1 MISGVIGFQRVYNK
15 IGFLFKQINMIFDDE
30 NILIEEASEKL
41 TSPFIFLIDFF
52 RDKGDFINKLDNY
65 AIYDTI
71 FNMLK
76 IICSQD
82 TTFNYDKFHINVFK
96 DHILIFYD
104 AKEIL
109 SFSLLNGRTKLYL
122 DIKISYYSSLRG
134 RDMYD
139 TLMKIY
145 GDYFRKL
152 GASYNVT
159 SIVISVDK

>member
-1 MISGVIGFQRVYNK
+1 
-15 IGFLFKQINMIFDDE
+15 MIFDDE

-41 TSPFIFLIDFF
+41 TSPFIFLIEFF
-52 RDKGDFINKLDNY
+52 RDKGDFINNLDNLV
-65 AIYDTI
+65 IYDTI

-76 IICSQD
+76 VICSQD
-82 TTFNYDKFHINVFK
+82 TTFDYDKFHICVFK
-96 DHILIFYD
+96 DHIIIYYD
-104 AKEIL
+104 VREIL
-109 SFSLLNGRTKLYL
+109 SFSVLNGREKFYL
-122 DIKISYYSSLRG
+122 NTIIAYYDNIRG

-145 GDYFRKL
+145 GDHLIRKL

>member
-1 MISGVIGFQRVYNK
+1 MI
-15 IGFLFKQINMIFDDE
+15 LDDE

-41 TSPFIFLIDFF
+41 TSPFIYLIDFF
-52 RDKGDFINKLDNY
+52 RDKGDFINTLDNS

-76 IICSQD
+76 VICSQD
-82 TTFNYDKFHINVFK
+82 TTFNYDKFHIDIFK
-96 DHILIFYD
+96 DRIVIYYD
-104 AKEIL
+104 TREIL
-109 SFSLLNGRTKLYL
+109 DFNLLNGREKFYL
-122 DIKISYYSSLRG
+122 NITIAYYDNLRG

-145 GDYFRKL
+145 GDHFIKL

-159 SIVISVDK
+159 SILISVDK

>member
-1 MISGVIGFQRVYNK
+1 
-15 IGFLFKQINMIFDDE
+15 MIFDDE
-30 NILIEEASEKL
+30 NTLIEEASEKL
-41 TSPFIFLIDFF
+41 TSPFLFLIEFF
-52 RDKGDFINKLDNY
+52 RDKGDFINKLDNS

-76 IICSQD
+76 VICSQD
-82 TTFNYDKFHINVFK
+82 TTFDHDKFHISVFK
-96 DHILIFYD
+96 DHIVIYYD
-104 AKEIL
+104 AREIL
-109 SFSLLNGRTKLYL
+109 SFSVLNGREKIYL
-122 DIKISYYSSLRG
+122 NTIIAYYDNIRG

-145 GDYFRKL
+145 GNHLIRKL

>member
-1 MISGVIGFQRVYNK
+1 
-15 IGFLFKQINMIFDDE
+15 MIFDDE

-41 TSPFIFLIDFF
+41 TSPFLFLIEFF
-52 RDKGDFINKLDNY
+52 RDKGDFINKLDNS

-76 IICSQD
+76 VICSQD
-82 TTFNYDKFHINVFK
+82 TTFDYDKFSIGVFK
-96 DHILIFYD
+96 DNILIFYD
-104 AKEIL
+104 AREIL
-109 SFSLLNGRTKLYL
+109 RFDLLNGRKKFYL
-122 DIKISYYSSLRG
+122 NTTIAYYDNLRG

-145 GDYFRKL
+145 GDHLIRKL

>member
-1 MISGVIGFQRVYNK
+1 
-15 IGFLFKQINMIFDDE
+15 MIFDDE
-30 NILIEEASEKL
+30 NILIEEAGVKL
-41 TSPFIFLIDFF
+41 TSPFLFLIDFF
-52 RDKGDFINKLDNY
+52 RDKGNFINKLDNS

-76 IICSQD
+76 VICSQD
-82 TTFNYDKFHINVFK
+82 TTFEYDKFHIAVFK
-96 DHILIFYD
+96 DHIEIYYD
-104 AKEIL
+104 AREIL
-109 SFSLLNGRTKLYL
+109 SFSVLNGREKFYL
-122 DIKISYYSSLRG
+122 NTIIAYYDNIRG

-145 GDYFRKL
+145 GDHLIRKL